1 MVESMPG
8 DICTH
13 LNARYEILFSVLR
26 DILDISKDIS
36 KSTLCLN
43 VMFRGS
49 FLPTNNINLKV
60 GYDICTVI

>member
-1 MVESMPG
+1 MPG

-26 DILDISKDIS
+26 DILDIS